1 VALYVHAL
9 ADASVMSWKDVDGR
23 RIDSLEVD
31 GIFVIAERRET
42 APVLTESEL
51 QRQHDIVLRVAAAV
65 PAVIPARFGS
75 LVDEAELS
83 AILRARQDVIQTT
96 LDHVRD
102 NVQMTLRMSSEK
114 PQPPVTV
121 PSSSV
126 TGRDYLSRRR
136 QALFP
141 TTPAF
146 AEPALRELTPY
157 VRDVRT
163 KRSERGGLT
172 LYHLIRR
179 TDVDDYRQAL
189 SSVATPGIVVSGPFA
204 PFAFAPDL
212 FA

>member
-1 VALYVHAL
+1 MALYVHAL
-9 ADASVMSWKDVDGR
+9 ADASVVTWKDVDGR

-42 APVLTESEL
+42 APVLTEREL
-51 QRQHDIVLRVAAAV
+51 QRQHDIVLRIAAAV

-83 AILRARQDVIQTT
+83 AILRARHDVIQAT

-102 NVQMTLRMSSEK
+102 KVQMTLRMSAEK
-114 PQPPVTV
+114 PPPVTA
-121 PSSSV
+121 PISSV

-136 QALFP
+136 DALFP
-141 TTPAF
+141 TPPAY
-146 AEPALRELTPY
+146 AEPALRELRSF

-163 KRSERGGLT
+163 KRSERGELT

-179 TDVDDYRQAL
+179 ADVDDYRHAL
-189 SSVATPGIVVSGPFA
+189 ASVATSGIVVSGPFA

>member
-1 VALYVHAL
+1 MALYVHAL
-9 ADASVMSWKDVDGR
+9 ADVSVMPWSDVDGR

-31 GIFVIAERRET
+31 GIFVIAERRDT
-42 APVLTESEL
+42 APALTEHEL
-51 QRQHDIVLRVAAAV
+51 QRQHDIVLRIAAAV

-83 AILRARQDVIQTT
+83 AILRARQDVIKTT

-102 NVQMTLRMSSEK
+102 NVQMTLRMSAEK
-114 PQPPVTV
+114 PQPPVTA
-121 PSSSV
+121 PASSV

-136 QALFP
+136 DALFP
-141 TTPAF
+141 AVPAY
-146 AEPALRELTPY
+146 AEPALREVKPY

-163 KRSERGGLT
+163 KRSERGDLT

-179 TDVDDYRQAL
+179 ADVDDYHQAL
-189 SSVATPGIVVSGPFA
+189 SSVATPGIVASGPFA